1 MTPIMNR
8 YVKNKTKAV
17 WDSGA
22 LSVPSFWLCSFCR
35 FVNMRRKNVIVIIAC
50 LFAYAVNKCILSCC
64 SSNQSVISLFFH
76 CYFNDVACGLLFPAY
91 CNLLLESRYACFD
104 RLWKIELLLFCCG
117 IFWEY
122 AAPLFISYSI
132 SDPWD
137 IIAYMSGG
145 LIYWLMF
152 FHGQRTKSFHNSRS
166 IGNV

>member
-1 MTPIMNR
+1 M
-8 YVKNKTKAV
+8 
-17 WDSGA
+17 
-22 LSVPSFWLCSFCR
+22 PSFWLCSFCR

-122 AAPLFISYSI
+122 ATPLFISYSI